1 MVLGLWRLI
10 FLKNFFLQ
18 KNNSVKLILSFDFW
32 NLVFSEIMKYIIIS
46 EKTEF
51 QKSKDKIKIQKRI
64 ELFVYSVIMRN
75 K

>member
-1 MVLGLWRLI
+1 M
-10 FLKNFFLQ
+10 
-18 KNNSVKLILSFDFW
+18 KLILSFDFW

-46 EKTEF
+46 DKTKF
-51 QKSKDKIKIQKRI
+51 QKSNDKIKIQKRI

>member
-1 MVLGLWRLI
+1 M
-10 FLKNFFLQ
+10 
-18 KNNSVKLILSFDFW
+18 KLILSFDFW

-51 QKSKDKIKIQKRI
+51 QKSKDKIKIQKSI